1 VHDGLETILDRLV
14 IGARAHAARNAAARA
29 ELAAATAR
37 SVAAAAEPWVR
48 VAATIKELP
57 SSAGLAEEIST
68 GPLATLRLLLM
79 TARSLADIGRDGVP
93 RLVAPP
99 RLAHPGR
106 DGPAG
111 GGAEATRVEVEVLPA
126 AALHDGTIFQ
136 GHRATVRC
144 VNPGGLEAFARSRS
158 REAAERPRAGGV
170 AVVLGAGNV
179 TGLAPADAICQ
190 IFEHGR
196 AVLLKL
202 HPLHAPLGP
211 VYEAAFQPLVAA
223 GLLAVVAGGAEFA
236 RTALRSPQVT
246 HVHLTGGR
254 AAFDAIVWGG
264 PAPRAAGSA
273 PLLAT
278 PITCELGNVTPWIV
292 VPGRY
297 TPLQLRS
304 QADMIAAS
312 IANNT
317 SFNCIA
323 TKLVLTCRSWGQ
335 RDDFLRLV
343 TGRLE
348 SLPPRRAWSPGAAAA
363 WEALVERRPPA
374 DGTLPWV
381 FRAALDPATEPRW
394 LDREWFVPV
403 AAELPLDADG
413 VDDFCGRAM
422 AVTHRLPGSLAANVT
437 VPESLAPHERQRVE
451 TLLDHLGY
459 GVVAVNCWSALA
471 YALGNVP
478 WGGFPGATLDDPRSG
493 IGFVH
498 DPLLLPLVHN
508 SIVRGPLATRLKP
521 PWFPWHTR
529 GDRLARGV
537 VGLYE
542 DVARGRS
549 GLWRVAAML
558 PDVLRG

>member
-1 VHDGLETILDRLV
+1 
-14 IGARAHAARNAAARA
+14 
-29 ELAAATAR
+29 
-37 SVAAAAEPWVR
+37 
-48 VAATIKELP
+48 
-57 SSAGLAEEIST
+57 
-68 GPLATLRLLLM
+68 
-79 TARSLADIGRDGVP
+79 
-93 RLVAPP
+93 
-99 RLAHPGR
+99 
-106 DGPAG
+106 
-111 GGAEATRVEVEVLPA
+111 
-126 AALHDGTIFQ
+126 
-136 GHRATVRC
+136 
-144 VNPGGLEAFARSRS
+144 
-158 REAAERPRAGGV
+158 
-170 AVVLGAGNV
+170 
-179 TGLAPADAICQ
+179 
-190 IFEHGR
+190 
-196 AVLLKL
+196 
-202 HPLHAPLGP
+202 
-211 VYEAAFQPLVAA
+211 
-223 GLLAVVAGGAEFA
+223 
-236 RTALRSPQVT
+236 
-246 HVHLTGGR
+246 
-254 AAFDAIVWGG
+254 
-264 PAPRAAGSA
+264 
-273 PLLAT
+273 
-278 PITCELGNVTPWIV
+278 
-292 VPGRY
+292 
-297 TPLQLRS
+297 
-304 QADMIAAS
+304 MIAAS

-335 RDDFLRLV
+335 RDEFLRLV
-343 TGRLE
+343 SGRLE
-348 SLPPRRAWSPGAAAA
+348 SLPPRRAWYPGAAAA
-363 WEALVERRPPA
+363 WETLVERRPPA

-381 FRAALDPATEPRW
+381 FRAGLDSAAEPRW

-413 VDDFCGRAM
+413 VDAFCGRAM

-437 VPESLAPHERQRVE
+437 VPESLAPHDRQRVE

-537 VGLYE
+537 LRLYE